1 MTVDNTRQQKALE
14 MRPFEESLPMALLR
28 GREAAMQRFRPI
40 LAEHDLTEQQWRT
53 LRALSSTEAPID
65 VGQVAEATFLL
76 GPSLS
81 RILTNLD
88 DRGLVTRSTDPTD
101 QRRTL
106 VSLTAAGIELV
117 LKIAPRSEAE
127 YCEVERLLGSTR
139 LRELLSLLDDLA
151 ATSPKHQERSE
162 SRPS

>member
-1 MTVDNTRQQKALE
+1 MTLDQPSQQKALE

-53 LRALSSTEAPID
+53 LRALSSNHAPID
-65 VGQVAEATFLL
+65 VGKVAETTFLL

-88 DRGLVTRSTDPTD
+88 DRGLITRSTDPTD

-106 VSLTAAGIELV
+106 VSLTVTGIELV
-117 LKIAPRSEAE
+117 NKIAP
-127 YCEVERLLGSTR
+127 EVRG
-139 LRELLSLLDDLA
+139 
-151 ATSPKHQERSE
+151 
-162 SRPS
+162 